1 MRLDLYLKRCCLTK
15 QRSEAKRAC
24 DNGIVEVDGQTAKAG
39 RPVKVGQRL
48 SISFL
53 DQYLEV
59 EITGLPMRN
68 VSKTDARTYYEILRD
83 DEREATDF

>member
-1 MRLDLYLKRCCLTK
+1 MRLDLYMKRCCLTK
-15 QRSEAKRAC
+15 QRSEAKWAC
-24 DNGIVEVDGQTAKAG
+24 DNGIVEVDGHTAKAS
-39 RPVKVGQRL
+39 RPVKAGQRL

-68 VSKTDARTYYEILRD
+68 VSKADARTYYEILRD
-83 DEREATDF
+83 EEREVTDF

>member
-1 MRLDLYLKRCCLTK
+1 MDLYMKRCCLTK

-24 DNGIVEVDGQTAKAG
+24 DNGIVEVDGHTAKAS
-39 RPVKVGQRL
+39 RPVKAGQRL

-53 DQYLEV
+53 DRYLEV

-68 VSKTDARTYYEILRD
+68 VSKSDARTYYEILRD
-83 DEREATDF
+83 EEREVTDF